1 MQVLNSHPILRPCL
15 AFFSGL
21 DYLCCLPT
29 FIRNLGYGGHMVIQ
43 GMSGKRGGRQ
53 QNVEGLPSNSAF
65 QTGFSFRR
73 GTIFVPKCLAEALF
87 HFREVEMG
95 KGTG

>member
-1 MQVLNSHPILRPCL
+1 
-15 AFFSGL
+15 
-21 DYLCCLPT
+21 
-29 FIRNLGYGGHMVIQ
+29 
-43 GMSGKRGGRQ
+43 MSGKRGGRQ